1 MFNFNYNKDFDNYSE
16 SFFIKQLDKNTIAV
30 SLDNGYEGGYMTIP
44 LEEFK
49 RMVREYNLYLIK
61 NPEKIRD

>member
-1 MFNFNYNKDFDNYSE
+1 MFNFNYNKNLDNYSE
-16 SFFIKQLDKNTIAV
+16 NFFIEQLDKNTIAI
-30 SLDNGYEGGYMTIP
+30 SLDNGYEGVYMTMP

-49 RMVREYNLYLIK
+49 RIVREYNLYLIK